1 MTQEKKVLIRYRL
14 ERAHEALQEAR
25 ILLAEG
31 YANTFVNR
39 VYYACFYAV
48 TALLLT
54 KDLSSARHVGVRA
67 LFHQNFVK
75 PGAIAID
82 LGQLYDTL
90 FRSRQK
96 GDYADLVH
104 FKSEE
109 VGLWLEQ
116 AESSVKTIESRIQS
130 EGSN

>member
-1 MTQEKKVLIRYRL
+1 MTQEKKALIRYRL
-14 ERAHEALQEAR
+14 ERAHEALQEAQ

-31 YANTFVNR
+31 HVNTFVNR
-39 VYYACFYAV
+39 LYYACFYAV

-54 KDLSSARHVGVRA
+54 KDLYSARHVGVRA

-75 PGAIAID
+75 PGVIAID

-96 GDYADLVH
+96 GDYADFVH

-109 VGLWLEQ
+109 VGPWLGQ
-116 AESSVKTIESRIQS
+116 AVSFVRTIESRIQAD
-130 EGSN
+130 ESN